1 MNTMFFTTEGSVMLD
16 ENNNPISFSSDRESI
31 SRIYKLDQDCRIV
44 YMRDNVRTELEGK
57 AGQILVM
64 FYANEFKNRVVL
76 VDSKEWCENI
86 DGERERVQKQKEEW
100 AKKHAETDCAEA
112 DNGCIPD
119 KIASL

>member
-44 YMRDNVRTELEGK
+44 YMKDDTRIELEGK

-112 DNGCIPD
+112 DNDC